1 MNPFEFI
8 ALLNAISYMNQ
19 PTTFLLELFFKLV
32 PPHPTK
38 TVMVDI
44 ERGGESMAVFVSP
57 LHEGHVVKKN
67 GYITDTFE
75 PAYIKEKI
83 PFTPD
88 DLLVRQ
94 PGEVLFAP
102 NQDQSDRLNLLVAKN
117 LLILMKRIIRR
128 EEWMASQA
136 LTLGQMNVVGD
147 GINRNINFNM
157 LPTHLP
163 VLAGNS
169 IWTDLVNADPQAN
182 LSTWIDL
189 ILDDSGLNADKVVM
203 GSAAIRSFLNHP
215 KIKEVLNNRRM
226 NIGDITP
233 QLKNNGAQKIADW
246 YDPNCEIWT
255 YSGKYIDP
263 ATGNR
268 MNLLPPNAVLIGSSA
283 ARCERH
289 FAVIQDLKA
298 KVNAALQFFP
308 KTWETEDPSALW
320 LMLQSAPLPIPHQ
333 IDGFVC
339 ATVQP

>member
-1 MNPFEFI
+1 MDPFEFQT
-8 ALLNAISYMNQ
+8 LLAAVSYLKQ

-32 PPHPTK
+32 SPHVTK
-38 TVMVDI
+38 TITVDI

-57 LHEGHVVKKN
+57 LVEGHVVKKD
-67 GYITDTFE
+67 GYITESFE
-75 PAYIKEKI
+75 PAYIKEKMAI
-83 PFTPD
+83 TPE
-88 DLLVRQ
+88 DLQIRN
-94 PGEVLFAP
+94 PGETIFAP
-102 NQDQSDRLNLLVAKN
+102 NQSQDDRLNQKVALFLLR
-117 LLILMKRIIRR
+117 LMARIIRR

-136 LTLGQMNVVGD
+136 LTTGQMNVVGD
-147 GINRNINFNM
+147 GVNRNINFNM

-163 VLAGNS
+163 VLLGQS
-169 IWTDLVNADPQAN
+169 IWTDLLNADPQAN
-182 LSTWIDL
+182 LNTWIDL

-203 GSAAIRSFLNHP
+203 GSAALRSFLNHP
-215 KIKEVLNNRRM
+215 KIKEILNSRRM
-226 NIGDITP
+226 NIGDVTP

-263 ATGNR
+263 ATGSR

-320 LMLQSAPLPIPHQ
+320 LMLQSAPLPVPHQ